1 MVVRYVT
8 PIKWILHRG
17 RLLAFM
23 AKHGEGSLTAECRR
37 ILAEL
42 DPVALGYPDTRGAAI
57 AVLRDSG
64 RLLGI
69 AAATDWGRACCIVVT
84 HPSARGQEIG
94 SRLKQALALR
104 IGKLH
109 CDQTRL
115 TGSE

>member
-1 MVVRYVT
+1 MEVRYVT
-8 PIKWILHRG
+8 PMKWILHRK
-17 RLLAFM
+17 RLLDFM
-23 AKHGEGSLTAECRR
+23 AKHGEGRLTAESRR

-42 DPVALGYPDTRGAAI
+42 DPVALGYPDTSGAAI

-64 RLLGI
+64 GLLGI
-69 AAATDWGRACCIVVT
+69 AAAADWGRACCIVVT
-84 HPSARGQEIG
+84 HPSMRGQEIG
-94 SRLKQALALR
+94 SRLQQALVQR

>member
-1 MVVRYVT
+1 MEVRYVT
-8 PIKWILHRG
+8 PMKWILHRN
-17 RLLAFM
+17 RLLAYM

-37 ILAEL
+37 ILADL
-42 DPVALGYPDTRGAAI
+42 DPVALGYPDTSGAAI

-64 RLLGI
+64 QLLGV
-69 AAATDWGRACCIVVT
+69 AAAVDWGHACCIVVT
-84 HPSARGQEIG
+84 HPSSRGQEIG
-94 SRLKQALALR
+94 SRLQRALVTR